1 MTNVI
6 QFPRSQPHGGLRLTR
21 SQVQPPVGHLDRAQR
36 GEVEVHGPEDVDALA
51 RGQEWQ
57 P

>member
-1 MTNVI
+1 MTNTLI
-6 QFPRSQPHGGLRLTR
+6 RAR
-21 SQVQPPVGHLDRAQR
+21 VQPPVGHLDRAQP
-36 GEVEVHGPEDVDALA
+36 GEVEVSGPEDIDALA